1 MQWVTLFKKEVIEN
15 WRNKKWIWVPIV
27 MMALCTMDLVSYYYL
42 PEIINAVGGV
52 PEGAVIEIPEMA
64 PSEVITLGLEQLS
77 MFGVIVIALISMGTI
92 AGERS
97 NGKIRRA
104 TCRKKGSMLDYWLIC
119 IIR

>member
-77 MFGVIVIALISMGTI
+77 MFGVIVIALISMGTRSE
-92 AGERS
+92 ERRV
-97 NGKIRRA
+97 GKE
-104 TCRKKGSMLDYWLIC
+104 CRCQWELG
-119 IIR
+119 R